1 MANPLKD
8 AVVGVIT
15 KARNKVKKV
24 LKIDNDS
31 LYNYSDK
38 SSRESTIE
46 YLMLYADGQRQD
58 HVKKWRLYDAY
69 YNNDHLAQHELR
81 IYCQKKN
88 IPWIP
93 AIIPDPYIH
102 VESQVD
108 SEIPEFEFS
117 GRDDDMDSQKAK
129 MRQYVCQY
137 VLDQNEMLMK
147 INRNQRRLRK
157 LGNEIWKVG
166 FNYNVEMPGNIHGD
180 IFVHDIDPANFI
192 NDPIALD
199 IDDGEYHDYVYSIH
213 RIKAARIFANE
224 LKKLGIEDITQ
235 IGSCEPVNT
244 RIYTTENYE
253 RQHDTVQVAEH
264 WFRQPQDGSDKYT
277 YEVNGKEVTETV
289 EWEAGDIACSIVINN
304 TEIKYIPKYWM
315 KTSKQNKMY
324 PFAIGCTIP
333 VENSFWDKSEIEPIK
348 ELVDAAD
355 RELAINILNDT
366 FTANDIIIMSKNAME
381 EGSEP
386 INEPGAIW
394 KVNESALIKPTRL
407 GGLSSQ
413 NGGLKDTI
421 NFIREI
427 IKQTVGNFDVN
438 MGDAPPGNIRTLGGL
453 VQMKEQG
460 NSRQNKKRAGTIA
473 MWERVLKLID
483 YTAIEFYDD
492 NRLIFIG
499 AEEKDQIQ
507 PQQPPNQPWQEKP
520 WEVSKPQP
528 IPQQQQTPQI
538 PGQPQPQ
545 QPQQNMDKTQGAI
558 HFRYN
563 SDYLKVFDDQTEQYY
578 YPSIDYKVT
587 VGNGITNSPAMTIE
601 ATEKL
606 ATMPVTME
614 NKEIVKGLADLMK
627 LPNRQVIKKSI
638 DDHFQNQMS
647 MPFLFK
653 DMPQIRI
660 MFADLAPDAQIQIL
674 QQMGIQSQG
683 GLNNELTVESQ
694 KNQADIQLKQQ
705 QLQQPT
711 PDAQLKQIQ
720 HQPSLEDIMSGLS
733 PDELQHLQSNP
744 DLMHKVHGIVHG
756 G

>member
-264 WFRQPQDGSDKYT
+264 WFRQ
-277 YEVNGKEVTETV
+277 V
-289 EWEAGDIACSIVINN
+289 
-304 TEIKYIPKYWM
+304 YIR
-315 KTSKQNKMY
+315 S
-324 PFAIGCTIP
+324 
-333 VENSFWDKSEIEPIK
+333 
-348 ELVDAAD
+348 
-355 RELAINILNDT
+355 
-366 FTANDIIIMSKNAME
+366 
-381 EGSEP
+381 
-386 INEPGAIW
+386 
-394 KVNESALIKPTRL
+394 
-407 GGLSSQ
+407 
-413 NGGLKDTI
+413 
-421 NFIREI
+421 
-427 IKQTVGNFDVN
+427 
-438 MGDAPPGNIRTLGGL
+438 
-453 VQMKEQG
+453 
-460 NSRQNKKRAGTIA
+460 
-473 MWERVLKLID
+473 
-483 YTAIEFYDD
+483 
-492 NRLIFIG
+492 
-499 AEEKDQIQ
+499 
-507 PQQPPNQPWQEKP
+507 
-520 WEVSKPQP
+520 
-528 IPQQQQTPQI
+528 
-538 PGQPQPQ
+538 
-545 QPQQNMDKTQGAI
+545 
-558 HFRYN
+558 
-563 SDYLKVFDDQTEQYY
+563 
-578 YPSIDYKVT
+578 
-587 VGNGITNSPAMTIE
+587 
-601 ATEKL
+601 
-606 ATMPVTME
+606 
-614 NKEIVKGLADLMK
+614 
-627 LPNRQVIKKSI
+627 
-638 DDHFQNQMS
+638 
-647 MPFLFK
+647 
-653 DMPQIRI
+653 
-660 MFADLAPDAQIQIL
+660 
-674 QQMGIQSQG
+674 
-683 GLNNELTVESQ
+683 
-694 KNQADIQLKQQ
+694 
-705 QLQQPT
+705 
-711 PDAQLKQIQ
+711 
-720 HQPSLEDIMSGLS
+720 
-733 PDELQHLQSNP
+733 
-744 DLMHKVHGIVHG
+744 
-756 G
+756 